1 MVVADDLTGSNATGA
16 LFARLGLHTVTVS
29 DLAQV
34 PRYRDAVDVLV
45 VNTGSR
51 RFTAAESYDV
61 VHAATSAATATA
73 AVTNGAA
80 SGPTGVGEALVVKRV
95 DTTLRG
101 NPGRELDAVVD
112 AMTARHAP
120 ARSSSAGAPV
130 STPVRVLA
138 VPAFPDA
145 GRTTVGGIHLV
156 DGVPLTRTAA
166 AQDLF
171 NSVRHSRVA
180 SVIGEQSTLR
190 TAEIPLDVVDEGED
204 GVLDALRRTAGQVVI
219 CDATENGHLRTVAAA
234 AARLS
239 AEDGTRWISLDS
251 GPFGAALA
259 AELGVRPSGDAPR
272 ILAIVGSVT
281 EATHEQLARTEKALG
296 AHYVLMDPDEA
307 APEPMRIVREL
318 SAAADSGASVLGVR
332 VAPRAVRDPDA
343 AERILRCLAEVAVQA
358 VSALGPGGLYTSGG
372 DVAAAVTGALGA
384 EGFAIEAEV
393 LPLAVAGHLVG
404 GPHSGMPFAT
414 KGGLIGGPDAAV
426 ACLERLRAMHSRGA
440 PRLPGLPGGPRQ
452 SPDRPRSDLLR
463 TERPSPERPSPE
475 RPSPDH
481 PRAEEVSP

>member
-1 MVVADDLTGSNATGA
+1 MAQILVVGDDLTGSNATGA
-16 LFARLGLHTVTVS
+16 LFARQGLHTVTVS

-34 PRYRDAVDVLV
+34 PRYADAVDVLV

-51 RFTAAESYDV
+51 RFTPAESYDA
-61 VHAATSAATATA
+61 VHAAVSAA
-73 AVTNGAA
+73 AVG
-80 SGPTGVGEALVVKRV
+80 GLVVKRV

-112 AMTARHAP
+112 AVTAAD
-120 ARSSSAGAPV
+120 ASA
-130 STPVRVLA
+130 PVRVLA

-156 DGVPLTRTAA
+156 DGVPLTRTPA

-180 SVIGEQSTLR
+180 AVIGEQSALT
-190 TAEIPLDVVDEGED
+190 TAEVPIDVVDD
-204 GVLDALRRTAGQVVI
+204 GPDRVLEAMRQEADVLV
-219 CDATENGHLRTVAAA
+219 CDATENEHLRTVAAA
-234 AARLS
+234 AARMT

-259 AELGVRPSGDAPR
+259 AELGIRPAGSAPR

-281 EATHEQLARTEKALG
+281 EATDEQLARTEKALG
-296 AHYVLMDPDEA
+296 AHYVAMDPADP
-307 APEPMRIVREL
+307 APDPQRIVGEL
-318 SAAADSGASVLGVR
+318 RAAAEAGAAVLGVR
-332 VAPRAVRDPDA
+332 VEPTAVRDPAA
-343 AERILRCLAEVAVQA
+343 AERILRSLADVAVHA
-358 VSALGPGGLYTSGG
+358 VEALAPGGLYTSGG

-404 GPHSGMPFAT
+404 GPHSGLPFAT

-426 ACLERLRAMHSRGA
+426 ACLERLRAMHTRGA
-440 PRLPGLPGGPRQ
+440 LRAPETSGPTGPADAPNTG
-452 SPDRPRSDLLR
+452 PDGSGMQHNSTTGPNHR
-463 TERPSPERPSPE
+463 
-475 RPSPDH
+475 
-481 PRAEEVSP
+481 RAEEVSP

>member
-1 MVVADDLTGSNATGA
+1 MAQILVIADDLTGSNATGA

-29 DLAQV
+29 EPAQV
-34 PRYRDAVDVLV
+34 PRYAGAVDVLV

-51 RFTAAESYDV
+51 RFPPAESYDA
-61 VHAATSAATATA
+61 VHAAVAAA
-73 AVTNGAA
+73 AGD
-80 SGPTGVGEALVVKRV
+80 GLVVKRV

-112 AMTARHAP
+112 AVTARDA
-120 ARSSSAGAPV
+120 

-156 DGVPLTRTAA
+156 DGVPLTRTPV

-171 NSVRHSRVA
+171 SAVQHSRVA
-180 SVIGEQSTLR
+180 SVIGEQSALT
-190 TAEIPLDVVDEGED
+190 TAEVPLDVVED
-204 GVLDALRRTAGQVVI
+204 GVGGVLGALRQPAAVLV
-219 CDATENGHLRTVAAA
+219 CDATDNEHLRTVAAA
-234 AARLS
+234 AARLT
-239 AEDGTRWISLDS
+239 AEDGTRWVSLDS

-259 AELGVRPSGDAPR
+259 AELGVRPAGNPPR

-296 AHYVLMDPDEA
+296 AHYVQIDPDAPAPA
-307 APEPMRIVREL
+307 AQRIVGEL
-318 SAAADSGASVLGVR
+318 RAAADAGTAVLGVR
-332 VAPRAVRDPDA
+332 VAPSRVRDPAA
-343 AERILRCLAEVAVQA
+343 AERILRCLAEVAAQA
-358 VSALGPGGLYTSGG
+358 VDVLEPGGLYTSGG

-404 GPHSGMPFAT
+404 GPHSGLPFAT

-426 ACLERLRAMHSRGA
+426 ACVERLRAMHTRGLPRVRGA
-440 PRLPGLPGGPRQ
+440 PDHLGPPGGATTGPAGSGTVHDSTPGSNHR
-452 SPDRPRSDLLR
+452 
-463 TERPSPERPSPE
+463 
-475 RPSPDH
+475 
-481 PRAEEVSP
+481 RAEGVSP